1 MDDGPRTSDATRESG
16 RTLAHEIIEA
26 YGGMKRWN
34 RVSSLRVDIAFAGF
48 AFRMKFLRN
57 LPYRGTMVVERA
69 AQRVTFESFP
79 VPGHRGVFEGA
90 EVRIESVDGR
100 VVSRRLEP
108 RTAFQDF
115 RHRLWWDSLD
125 LLYFAGQAGWNYLC
139 VPFIFDDPSYELE
152 VDGTWRD
159 GSETWRRLKVTFP
172 SHIHTHCRQQIFYAD
187 RDGLIRRM
195 DYTAEPFGER
205 AKAAHYEYDH
215 RQFSGF
221 VVPTRRRVHP
231 RKPDGRPR
239 RHPVLI
245 WIDVDNVVPIGT
257 ADVPSS

>member
-1 MDDGPRTSDATRESG
+1 MIRPAIRETTSVQKWHPSPKATSATPKVISRVGTLESSNEITPLLPRPSRSPA
-16 RTLAHEIIEA
+16 L
-26 YGGMKRWN
+26 
-34 RVSSLRVDIAFAGF
+34 
-48 AFRMKFLRN
+48 
-57 LPYRGTMVVERA
+57 
-69 AQRVTFESFP
+69 QR
-79 VPGHRGVFEGA
+79 
-90 EVRIESVDGR
+90 
-100 VVSRRLEP
+100 
-108 RTAFQDF
+108 F

-195 DYTAEPFGER
+195 DYTAGPFGER

-239 RHPVLI
+239 RHPVLVS
-245 WIDVDNVVPIGT
+245 IDVANVVPIWT